1 MDMRSVRGGVE
12 ESSAY
17 PAQVGVK
24 GTGSGAASRRSHLS
38 WGLKVDGTLIF
49 QAQGTERTRTPTQN
63 ILTRVEN
70 LNQFI
75 IAEYISR
82 WGESEE
88 KDVARKGGG
97 NWGLGTAWAR
107 LAFGL
112 EDAVR
117 ALTAGGSHLGSV
129 SS

>member
-38 WGLKVDGTLIF
+38 WGLKVDGSLIF
-49 QAQGTERTRTPTQN
+49 QAQGTECTRTPTQN

-82 WGESEE
+82 WG
-88 KDVARKGGG
+88 VARKGGG
-97 NWGLGTAWAR
+97 NLGLGTAWAR